1 MAQKRNYASKQR
13 GKTEVEPF
21 WNIEDIKN
29 VIEWF
34 ENSDEWD
41 GYLITMLEI
50 LIGRRIGDVVKM
62 KWSDLYY
69 ENGKKKREIDTIVEQ
84 KTGKITRIPVSSMV
98 FEAVETY
105 LEHKPYIHPT
115 DNLDNFIFYH
125 KSKWEWQQREKTV
138 DYKNITFEQ
147 WCANKDLSD
156 DRKERILN
164 GFKKYKE
171 YATLG
176 NTYITKWNGLML

>member
-69 ENGKKKREIDTIVEQ
+69 ENGKKKREIDTICLLY
-84 KTGKITRIPVSSMV
+84 TSPSPRDS
-98 FEAVETY
+98 
-105 LEHKPYIHPT
+105 
-115 DNLDNFIFYH
+115 
-125 KSKWEWQQREKTV
+125 
-138 DYKNITFEQ
+138 
-147 WCANKDLSD
+147 
-156 DRKERILN
+156 
-164 GFKKYKE
+164 
-171 YATLG
+171 
-176 NTYITKWNGLML
+176 